1 MPDDKITEV
10 ELEPPQQLR
19 ERVRREHSAALAK
32 RPSAT
37 DMPMPV
43 NRAELT
49 ELLKPDTLRRN
60 AESLPVLAAFQEF
73 LDVERR
79 RTRSR
84 MLALASLFLI
94 VLLVGGGAAALVGYS
109 YYLKTSDQAAAMQDS
124 LERLRARVE
133 DDQGGALSALSSLQA
148 RTKIMEQTFDS
159 QMATFEVEQ
168 NGLSALLAG
177 MNTNLAGLHGTI
189 ARLQNENARLHNQVE
204 MNAVDWQAV
213 TNRVEEILALLAQA
227 PPLAPPVTPRTPEP
241 VAAGRPPSPVPESPR
256 AATPRRDSMVLAILP
271 VGKTRA
277 VDWRVPLP
285 AIQE

>member
-1 MPDDKITEV
+1 MSDEEITEV
-10 ELEPPQQLR
+10 ELEPPQLLR
-19 ERVRREHSAALAK
+19 ERVRREHSAALAP
-32 RPSAT
+32 RPRAAEA
-37 DMPMPV
+37 PMPV

-79 RTRSR
+79 RARGR
-84 MLALASLFLI
+84 ILVLASLFLI
-94 VLLVGGGAAALVGYS
+94 VLLIAGGAAALVGYS
-109 YYLKTSDQAAAMQDS
+109 YYLKTSDQAAAMQAS
-124 LERLRARVE
+124 LERLRSRVD
-133 DDQGGALSALSSLQA
+133 DDQGGALASLQDRA
-148 RTKIMEQTFDS
+148 KIMEQTFDS

-168 NGLSALLAG
+168 NGLSSLLAG
-177 MNTNLAGLHGTI
+177 MNANLAGLHGTI
-189 ARLQNENARLHNQVE
+189 ARLQNENAQLHNQVE

-227 PPLAPPVTPRTPEP
+227 PPLAPPVTPP
-241 VAAGRPPSPVPESPR
+241 APESPR
-256 AATPRRDSMVLAILP
+256 AATPPRDSMVLAILP
-271 VGKTRA
+271 VGGGHA

>member
-1 MPDDKITEV
+1 MSDDEIREV
-10 ELEPPQQLR
+10 ELEPPQLLR
-19 ERVRREHSAALAK
+19 ERVRREHSAALAP
-32 RPSAT
+32 RPRAAGA
-37 DMPMPV
+37 PMPV

-79 RTRSR
+79 RARGR
-84 MLALASLFLI
+84 MLVLAALFLI
-94 VLLVGGGAAALVGYS
+94 VLLVAGGAAALVGYS
-109 YYLKTSDQAAAMQDS
+109 YYLKTSDQAATMQAS
-124 LERLRARVE
+124 LERLRSRVD
-133 DDQGGALSALSSLQA
+133 DDQGGALGALSSLQVRA
-148 RTKIMEQTFDS
+148 KIMEQTFDS

-168 NGLSALLAG
+168 NGLSSLLDG

-204 MNAVDWQAV
+204 ISAVDWQAV
-213 TNRVEEILALLAQA
+213 TNRVEEILAFLAQA
-227 PPLAPPVTPRTPEP
+227 SPVTPKT
-241 VAAGRPPSPVPESPR
+241 VTAARPPSPAPESPR
-256 AATPRRDSMVLAILP
+256 GATPPRDSMVLAILP
-271 VGKTRA
+271 VGGKRA